1 MGLAWCNKITVGK
14 TSQKA
19 KKHVKVITSGKDLDK
34 LLARQQTGR
43 GIAELPKEPKQLAKV
58 MKMLQ
63 GKVEL
68 EDDEVLILVDSGSN
82 INCAK
87 VARDFKKYKGC
98 VVPSSGSRRG
108 DVATTAC
115 GAQMKNRGKCV
126 ISGVADGQKVSIP
139 FQDMDVELP
148 ILSVRQSVK
157 SGQRVSFF
165 EGGGELKD
173 TNTGKCIQIH
183 EIEDT
188 YFMKLKVS
196 PPSDE
201 QLSLADFARQER

>member
-1 MGLAWCNKITVGK
+1 
-14 TSQKA
+14 
-19 KKHVKVITSGKDLDK
+19 
-34 LLARQQTGR
+34 
-43 GIAELPKEPKQLAKV
+43 
-58 MKMLQ
+58 ML
-63 GKVEL
+63 
-68 EDDEVLILVDSGSN
+68 
-82 INCAK
+82 
-87 VARDFKKYKGC
+87 RPPP
-98 VVPSSGSRRG
+98 VVR
-108 DVATTAC
+108 TL
-115 GAQMKNRGKCV
+115 KNRGKCV

-173 TNTGKCIQIH
+173 TTTGKTIQIH
-183 EIEDT
+183 EIEET

-201 QLSLADFARQER
+201 QLSIADFARQER